1 MQTALHYFPDF
12 STWLDE
18 LPDSR
23 FKPFIT
29 YAKGFLCWWGL
40 LLFVMKLG
48 SRRQLDFDLRDEETE
63 VLDNVNRLAGAQQ
76 GTLPVH
82 GTLNHFIGHVGA
94 NPFAVLRRKMVRRLI
109 RMKALDGCR
118 LRGRFV
124 LAVDGTGHLSFHKRH
139 CEHCLEQ
146 KHGEKTIY
154 MHQVLEVKLVSRSG
168 LALSMGS
175 EFIENPS
182 EFQDATGASEAPRK
196 QDCELKALSRLAPV
210 IKADFP
216 QTPICLTGD
225 NLLACGRAIQIATDN
240 AWAYVYTFKPGG
252 MPAVWADF
260 QALLRLAPENTLRL
274 TTPDGVKRLYRWV
287 NAMTHQDDQGRTHT
301 FHAIQCEETRDGQ
314 THLFAWIT
322 NIPVGA
328 NSVDAIATQGGRVR
342 WKIENQGFNTQKNS
356 DLNLEHAYSIDPEKI
371 KAYYYL
377 LQIAHIILQ
386 LLEMGSLLQ
395 RLARTHGKTAL
406 ELFGSLK
413 RIARRL
419 LECFRYYRL
428 PDEAYAIGTTIRIR
442 LDTS

>member
-1 MQTALHYFPDF
+1 VQTVRHFFPEF
-12 STWLDE
+12 SKWLDE

-23 FKPFIT
+23 FEPFIT
-29 YAKGFLCWWGL
+29 YLKPFLCWWGL
-40 LLFVMKLG
+40 LLFVLKLG
-48 SRRQLDFDLRDEETE
+48 SRRQLDFDLRDDETE
-63 VLDNVNRLAGAQQ
+63 VLDNVNRLAGAEQE
-76 GTLPVH
+76 TLPVH
-82 GTLNHFIGHVGA
+82 GTLNHFMGHVGA
-94 NPFAVLRRKMVRRLI
+94 DPFAVLRRKMVRRLI

-118 LRGRFV
+118 LRGRF
-124 LAVDGTGHLSFHKRH
+124 LFAADGTGHLRFQERH
-139 CEHCLEQ
+139 CEQCLEQ
-146 KHGEKTIY
+146 KHEAKTIY
-154 MHQVLEVKLVSRSG
+154 MHQVLEVKLVSPSG
-168 LALSMGS
+168 LALSVGS

-182 EFQDATGASEAPRK
+182 EFQDATGASEDQRK

-216 QTPICLTGD
+216 QTPICLTAD

-240 AWAYVYTFKPGG
+240 AWSYVYTFKPGG

-260 QALLRLAPENTLRL
+260 QALLKLAPENTLRI

-287 NAMTHQDDQGRTHT
+287 NAMTYQDDQGRTHK
-301 FHAIQCEETRDGQ
+301 FDAIQCEETRDGQ

-328 NSVDAIATQGGRVR
+328 KGVDAIAIQGGRVR

-356 DLNLEHAYSIDPEKI
+356 DLNLEHAYSTDPENL

-386 LLEMGSLLQ
+386 LLETGSLLQ
-395 RLARTHGKTAL
+395 RLARPHGKTAL

-428 PDEAYAIGTTIRIR
+428 PDEAYADGTAIRIR
-442 LDTS
+442 LDTC